1 MWMMPLHLHVNQKS
15 DYDMMMMKE
24 RVNNSTECIFI
35 SFCSCRMRTRASD
48 SVLEV
53 KDVSL
58 KIKDKQILHNL
69 RCTARS
75 GDLLAVMGPTG

>member
-1 MWMMPLHLHVNQKS
+1 
-15 DYDMMMMKE
+15 MKE
-24 RVNNSTECIFI
+24 KVKGLTIVWNVFFI
-35 SFCSCRMRTRASD
+35 SLCFSCRMRTRASD